1 MARYVMTAEKFRCG
15 DESGLDFLG
24 SDEPFW
30 VFTGKDSSGN
40 VNTHRSKTFGNVDS
54 GDTRDFDSANGAN
67 VIWPKKGATRGDTGP
82 IAVTVQVWERDQ
94 GNPDTVAQRTEQ
106 AFELAGQHPT
116 HGEWV
121 RRIPPIVKN
130 QLVRLL
136 ADDLMGSATLLF
148 EERALA
154 RRLRAV
160 GHSFVQKIHLGGRS
174 GDLPFEVAGGPDYD
188 LFLRVTRL
196 A

>member
-1 MARYVMTAEKFRCG
+1 MARYVMTAERFRCG
-15 DESGLDFLG
+15 DESGLDMLG
-24 SDEPFW
+24 SDEAVF

-40 VNTHRSKTFGNVDS
+40 VNTHRSNTFGNVDS
-54 GDTRDFDSANGAN
+54 GDTRDFDSTNGAN
-67 VIWPKKGATRGDTGP
+67 IIWPKKGATQGDAGP
-82 IAVTVQVWERDQ
+82 IAVTIQLWERDQ
-94 GNPDTVAQRTEQ
+94 GNPDTIARRTEQ
-106 AFELAGQHPT
+106 LFELAGQHPT

-121 RRIPPIVKN
+121 RRIPPIVRA

-136 ADDLMGSATLLF
+136 ADDLIGSSTLLF

-154 RRLRAV
+154 RRLRTA
-160 GHSFVQKIHLGGRS
+160 GQSFVQKIHLSGQS